1 MVTSAIINGT
11 TLTINASNH
20 APLIFTVSGTAG
32 DDFTISSDGQGGSF
46 LELEPIGSL
55 WGSFAYPSPVT
66 TGDHLFGAVT
76 PSNPS
81 EGVFALF
88 YGDTTNFQPTGPNAV
103 NLHVQPFDA
112 FLLPQNGMATALNS
126 SPLSL
131 QLPFKYTA
139 TLANVS
145 ATNVEGIGFYET
157 QGATNTINQ
166 VVVTGGQ
173 NNILTVGTPTAVET
187 GLTGAIE
194 NMFSSAI
201 NPKGLPFTSYDVAW
215 DQYNSVGQTY
225 QAYFQT
231 FDSSGTAVGTPVAI
245 ENLTGVTALT
255 SVPAWFFS
263 SAGAAVPYA
272 LLTEQPNGAVQ
283 FQGYNSNGTQAAS
296 VNWSFTPDLSH
307 YLAGA
312 TSQITQEVN
321 PANGTVSGSAL
332 QFAPITNAGSFVAAW
347 NDTVTDGNGSHD
359 QVEFAIF
366 AANAVGG
373 STISHSTFQI
383 ADGDVQNI
391 RVGAFSFNGSTFE
404 YVAYGDATATHIVEF
419 DASGNQ
425 IASITDPTTVAFN
438 QIENFGDGRIGILY
452 NEPAGANG
460 TTQYDTHVYDL
471 RSTGVNIND
480 SISVTGSISG
490 TTLTV
495 SADSTGT
502 IAIGDAVDGN
512 GIAPN
517 TTVTG
522 FVSGTN
528 GGVGTY
534 TVNTSQTVSSEAM
547 DLSDGLDKSIAG
559 TQFNDT
565 FTGESNVTN
574 TYYFIGENTTL
585 GMGPTDTFNGAD
597 FATNI
602 AIFADARSDYTITTQ
617 IGNSGP
623 NITTIASDGADP
635 QHTGSLAVTNAEILA
650 FDPAADPT
658 PHNGTVDVNG
668 GTYVILGGNDPITIE
683 AGATAE
689 LDAAASGA
697 TSYSGSVTFE
707 AATGTL
713 VIDQLNELTGTISG
727 ITGTGNLLDLGG
739 FNAHAGDVFE
749 TATSLSGADTIL
761 TVTDTALGNGKS
773 ESVTLVGNYIA
784 DTWTATYDGNGGVNV
799 VDPPAL
805 GGGDGIAPPTVTS
818 GLGGDQV
825 IVPPVN
831 TSGLNEHGIAPP
843 AVTSGLGGDQVI
855 VPPDN
860 TSGLNE
866 HGVAPP
872 AVTSGL
878 GGDQDIVPLDNTS
891 GLNEHGV
898 APPAVTSGLGG
909 DQDIVPPVNTSGLN
923 EHGIAP
929 PAVTSGLGGDQDI
942 VRLDNTSGLNE
953 HGIAPPAVTSG
964 LGGDHA
970 NMPTFSAPTLA
981 TATFGALGND
991 NFVFRSSLGASLP
1004 RFSTL
1009 TRPTCKHSRP
1019 VLTMWLPRSCSVRAT
1034 STSRI

>member
-1 MVTSAIINGT
+1 MAGGYVVTENVDAAHSGSLTVNGNVETLAFAPTQDPTPASDGSLTATGSGLAILQSTSKNVTIDAGATLAFFAPDTGTVTFAAANTATLAGMLTIGQQALATPPATINFAGPGDIIQLPNIAVASATISGS
-11 TLTINASNH
+11 TLTVKETNNST
-20 APLIFTVSGTAG
+20 LTFTIGGALAG
-32 DDFTISSDGQGGSF
+32 DDFTISGDGQGGSF
-46 LELEPIGSL
+46 LTLEPIGSL

-88 YGDTTNFQPTGPNAV
+88 YGDTTNFEPTGPNAV

-112 FLLPQNGMATALNS
+112 FLLPQNGMATALTS

-173 NNILTVGTPTAVET
+173 NNILTVATPVAVET

-194 NMFSSAI
+194 NMFSSSI
-201 NPKGLPFTSYDVAW
+201 NPNGLPFTSYDVAW

-225 QAYFQT
+225 RAYFQT
-231 FDSSGTAVGTPVAI
+231 FNSSGTAVGTPVAI
-245 ENLTGVTALT
+245 ENLTGVAALT

-332 QFAPITNAGSFVAAW
+332 QFAPITNTGSFVAAW
-347 NDTVTDGNGSHD
+347 NDAVTDGNGNHD
-359 QVEFAIF
+359 QVELAIF
-366 AANAVGG
+366 TPNAVGG

-391 RVGAFSFNGSTFE
+391 RVGAFSFNGATFE

-452 NEPAGANG
+452 NEPVGPNG
-460 TTQYDTHVYDL
+460 TTQYDTQVYDL
-471 RSTGVNIND
+471 RSTGLNINN
-480 SISVTGSISG
+480 
-490 TTLTV
+490 
-495 SADSTGT
+495 SA
-502 IAIGDAVDGN
+502 
-512 GIAPN
+512 N
-517 TTVTG
+517 T
-522 FVSGTN
+522 
-528 GGVGTY
+528 
-534 TVNTSQTVSSEAM
+534 
-547 DLSDGLDKSIAG
+547 DGLDKSIAG

-574 TYYFIGENTTL
+574 AYYFVGEDTTL
-585 GMGPTDTFNGAD
+585 GRGPTDTFNGGN

-602 AIFADARSDYTITTQ
+602 AIFADSRSDYSIMP
-617 IGNSGP
+617 NGP
-623 NITTIASDGADP
+623 SSATIASNGDDP
-635 QHTGSLAVTNAEILA
+635 QHTGSLVVTNVQYLA

-668 GTYVILGGNDPITIE
+668 GTFVMLMDNTGGPLTIE

-689 LDAAASGA
+689 LDVAASGG

-713 VIDQLNELTGTISG
+713 AVDQLNELTGTISG
-727 ITGTGNLLDLGG
+727 ITGTGDVLDLGG
-739 FNAHAGDVFE
+739 FNAQAGDVFE

-761 TVTDTALGNGKS
+761 TVTDTAPATANPSPLRWS
-773 ESVTLVGNYIA
+773 EII
-784 DTWTATYDGNGGVNV
+784 
-799 VDPPAL
+799 PPIF
-805 GGGDGIAPPTVTS
+805 GRPPTMEMAGPMS
-818 GLGGDQV
+818 SIRRQAQL
-825 IVPPVN
+825 
-831 TSGLNEHGIAPP
+831 
-843 AVTSGLGGDQVI
+843 
-855 VPPDN
+855 
-860 TSGLNE
+860 
-866 HGVAPP
+866 
-872 AVTSGL
+872 
-878 GGDQDIVPLDNTS
+878 
-891 GLNEHGV
+891 
-898 APPAVTSGLGG
+898 
-909 DQDIVPPVNTSGLN
+909 
-923 EHGIAP
+923 
-929 PAVTSGLGGDQDI
+929 
-942 VRLDNTSGLNE
+942 RL
-953 HGIAPPAVTSG
+953 
-964 LGGDHA
+964 
-970 NMPTFSAPTLA
+970 PTARL
-981 TATFGALGND
+981 
-991 NFVFRSSLGASLP
+991 
-1004 RFSTL
+1004 
-1009 TRPTCKHSRP
+1009 
-1019 VLTMWLPRSCSVRAT
+1019 
-1034 STSRI
+1034 